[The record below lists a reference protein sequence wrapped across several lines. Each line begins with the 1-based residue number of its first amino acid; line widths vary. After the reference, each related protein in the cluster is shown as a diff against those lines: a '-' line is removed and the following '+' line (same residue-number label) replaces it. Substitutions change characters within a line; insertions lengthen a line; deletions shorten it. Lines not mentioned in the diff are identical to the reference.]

1 MFIYI
6 TCHMNMNPPL
16 TAQALLEQILKIE
29 RMEHGSLCVIGQ
41 GPKGPYYNLNSWED
55 GQNQCRYL
63 SQDKAPAVQQAI
75 EGYQKYQQLTE
86 QYAQQIIEQTRAELE
101 IGVKK
106 KLRRPHPPRPK
117 SSSPKT
123 RKSAS

>member
-16 TAQALLEQILKIE
+16 TAQGLLEQILKIE

-41 GPKGPYYNLNSWED
+41 GPNGPYYNLNSWED

-63 SQDKAPAVQQAI
+63 PQDKAPAVQQAI

-86 QYAQQIIEQTRAELE
+86 QYAQQVIEQTRAELE

-106 KLRRPHPPRPK
+106 KPRHPHPPRPK